1 MRPKPPLRTVVAIL
15 GLLALLAGCGDGG
28 VEPSQTTTDGQAG
41 TSTTE
46 GNVTETDSSVVI
58 SITGLSFPEQ
68 VTVPAGKSVTWV
80 NDSSA
85 PHEVQMETL
94 DGNPVDMEALRVG
107 VDEQGDLSLEAGTWA
122 YFCVIHPSMTGTLVV
137 GS

>member
-1 MRPKPPLRTVVAIL
+1 MQSLRMVVALL
-15 GLLALLAGCGDGG
+15 GLMAVLAACGDGAE
-28 VEPSQTTTDGQAG
+28 EPPQTSTDGQAG
-41 TSTTE
+41 TSTTEE

-107 VDEQGDLSLEAGTWA
+107 VDEQGDLSLEAGTWG

>member
-1 MRPKPPLRTVVAIL
+1 MRPKRRLRIVVALL
-15 GLLALLAGCGDGG
+15 GLLTVLAGCGDAGD
-28 VEPSQTTTDGQAG
+28 EPPQTTTDGQAG
-41 TSTTE
+41 TSTTG

-68 VTVPAGKSVTWV
+68 VSVPAGKSVTWV

-94 DGNPVDMEALRVG
+94 DGNPVDMEALPVG